1 MINSKSE
8 YRNSKQI
15 LIYKSSRKSPKCDK
29 KRFSSILEKLT
40 KSKILNFS
48 AKCFKHCFRLVPRLD
63 IEEEFWSFGIRNCLG
78 FRVLKLGFSRMKVG
92 FIFLST
98 ILLLI
103 ISCQKPEIPEGP
115 QFHILSVCS
124 LPGYAK
130 GLDIVNNFAYVANG
144 QGGLQIIDISNP
156 ESTFVVGSYI
166 TANEAN
172 AVAIRDTFAYLAIT
186 SSSNGG
192 LVIANVA
199 DPTAPFFVG
208 QDASIYCYDVVA
220 PEDDTIY
227 VYLAA
232 RYWFH
237 VEDVYTYGPQ
247 YPSYAR
253 RFPSPG
259 GDFRSIYMVDTMA
272 YLACEQMGMY
282 IYNLAKPD
290 SLALVGWQDTP
301 SNARNVVVSGT
312 YAYIADGRGG
322 LVIIDVTDS
331 ENPDIIS
338 IYNTPEYANDVFVS
352 GNYAYIA
359 DGDGGLQIIDID
371 NPADPLYYGS
381 IETSYAYSVYVEDEY
396 IYVADRDMGLVI
408 IVEEEE

>member
-1 MINSKSE
+1 MINPKSE
-8 YRNSKQI
+8 IRNPKQI
-15 LIYKSSRKSPKCDK
+15 QIYKS
-29 KRFSSILEKLT
+29 
-40 KSKILNFS
+40 
-48 AKCFKHCFRLVPRLD
+48 KCFKHCFRLVQHFVPRRSIQGRLG
-63 IEEEFWSFGIRNCLG
+63 IEGEFWSLGIRNCLG
-78 FRVLKLGFSRMKVG
+78 FRVLKLVFNR
-92 FIFLST
+92 T
-98 ILLLI
+98 IERFLLI
-103 ISCQKPEIPEGP
+103 SLCLFLIVSCKSPIIPEAP
-115 QFHILSVCS
+115 SFKILSSCS

-144 QGGLQIIDISNP
+144 QGGLQIVDISNP

-166 TANEAN
+166 TANDAN

-192 LVIANVA
+192 LVIANIA
-199 DPTAPFFVG
+199 DPSAPVFVG
-208 QDASIYCYDVVA
+208 QDASIYCYDVAA
-220 PEDDTIY
+220 PEDDTMY

-237 VEDVYTYGPQ
+237 VEDVYTFGPQ

-259 GDFRSIYMVDTMA
+259 GDFRGISMVDTMA

-301 SNARNVVVSGT
+301 SNARNVVVSGN

-322 LVIIDVTDS
+322 LVIIDIADS
-331 ENPDIIS
+331 DNPQIIS
-338 IYNTPEYANDVFVS
+338 TYDTPEYANDVFVS
-352 GNYAYIA
+352 RNCAYIA
-359 DGDGGLQIIDID
+359 DGDAGLQIIDIS
-371 NPADPLYYGS
+371 NPTDPVYYGS
-381 IETSYAYSVYVEDEY
+381 IETSYAYSVYVRNDSIY
-396 IYVADRDMGLVI
+396 IADRDMGLVI
-408 IVEEEE
+408 IIEEEE